1 MQSSLVTKLKGID
14 HSSTIIDGLK
24 ATAVSS
30 ATGQTINFDAAHT
43 ELHLRQNGADL
54 DGAISL
60 TDAQTVIKDWPQVF
74 PKLSTSADITLAGK
88 AGMIDGSDSKG
99 LYGASGE
106 LRKAVADI
114 GDGKVMTLSG
124 PFSFDEEGYLTGQFK
139 LQIEDLSAW
148 RDSIKQTFPDV
159 AKTVDTAAK
168 LLKALAGGGSKVSV
182 DLVVQR
188 GNATVSGFIPL
199 GQIPPI

>member
-43 ELHLRQNGADL
+43 EIHLRQNGADL

-74 PKLSTSADITLAGK
+74 PKLSSSADITLAGK
-88 AGMIDGSDSKG
+88 AGMIDGSDRTRP
-99 LYGASGE
+99 
-106 LRKAVADI
+106 LRCQRRTAQGGCRYRRRQ
-114 GDGKVMTLSG
+114 GDDAERPVLLRQ
-124 PFSFDEEGYLTGQFK
+124 EGYLTGQFK

-148 RDSIKQTFPDV
+148 RDSIKQTFPGI
-159 AKTVDTAAK
+159 AKTVDTASK
-168 LLKALAGGGSKVSV
+168 LLKALAGGSNKVSV